1 MWSVG
6 VKLAEERKNVSPFIR
21 HVGAHPSL
29 QRPLLVSFQRVADLI
44 KFKIPRV
51 QFPPNSAGKERAEKF
66 AESMNV
72 ERKNPTSSL
81 LFYRFL
87 LSFLFFFNFFQSP
100 PPLLFLPLLIP
111 PTTRWKGRPMNQA
124 DKTER

>member
-72 ERKNPTSSL
+72 ERKNQLSALLPFPPFLSPFFLISSNPL
-81 LFYRFL
+81 L
-87 LSFLFFFNFFQSP
+87 LFFFF
-100 PPLLFLPLLIP
+100 LF
-111 PTTRWKGRPMNQA
+111 
-124 DKTER
+124 

>member
-87 LSFLFFFNFFQSP
+87 LSFLLFF
-100 PPLLFLPLLIP
+100 
-111 PTTRWKGRPMNQA
+111 
-124 DKTER
+124 